1 MQIEAMKVDL
11 GDVILDNANRYKV
24 IGVYYNS
31 GGLGDSVRFKL
42 YNMKTQKERMSFF
55 FAHDCMLEV
64 KRESVGV

>member
-1 MQIEAMKVDL
+1 MKIQAMKVDL
-11 GDVILDNANRYKV
+11 DDILLDNGNRYKV

-55 FAHDCMLEV
+55 FDHDCLLEV